1 MPDPMP
7 THRSAAGGYRL
18 GLVVMVSGV
27 LMLPVMDAIGKYLSA
42 QAGMAPGQV
51 TCYRFLF
58 QVVATVPAIV
68 ALHGRHGL
76 WPRRWWPNLLRGCLL
91 GGAGLCIFTTV
102 KYMPLADTLAI
113 FFVEPF
119 ILTALSALVL
129 RERVGGAQWLA
140 IIVGFVGAAIVIN
153 PGFRLFGA
161 VALLPL
167 ASAALFAGYMLL
179 NRALGTHDTPLVMQY
194 VAGLGGSCLLGIILL
209 AGAITG
215 VSNFTPSWPAATCHW
230 GLLAALGLI
239 AAYAHL
245 LVVLAFRKA
254 PAAVL
259 APFQYMEIVS
269 GALIGY
275 VVFGDFPDLTKL
287 LGIALII
294 ASGLFIFWREQ

>member
-1 MPDPMP
+1 QTYRWPCTITGVQPGNDCLTDPTMARMVRMLPVACRRSAYLCTVACSKHCGTRPPPRRRQVHMPDPMP

-91 GGAGLCIFTTV
+91 GGASLCIFTTV

-179 NRALGTHDTPLVMQY
+179 N
-194 VAGLGGSCLLGIILL
+194 
-209 AGAITG
+209 
-215 VSNFTPSWPAATCHW
+215 
-230 GLLAALGLI
+230 
-239 AAYAHL
+239 
-245 LVVLAFRKA
+245 
-254 PAAVL
+254 
-259 APFQYMEIVS
+259 
-269 GALIGY
+269 
-275 VVFGDFPDLTKL
+275 
-287 LGIALII
+287 
-294 ASGLFIFWREQ
+294 